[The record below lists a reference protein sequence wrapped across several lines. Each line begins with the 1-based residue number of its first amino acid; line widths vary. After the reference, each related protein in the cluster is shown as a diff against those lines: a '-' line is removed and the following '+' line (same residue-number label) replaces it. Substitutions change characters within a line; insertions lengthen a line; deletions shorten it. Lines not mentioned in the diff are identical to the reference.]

1 MNQTSAYIK
10 DEYWNKFYYQI
21 RAFVIGMAVG
31 MFYSVAYRWDISILL
46 ANMGFRNS
54 NGYLFTSLGIGILF
68 LIIYT
73 GAVFVLPWFNRRT
86 ENVKVLL
93 VVLFP
98 ITLSVSGLI
107 GFVTFIIPYTLHC
120 LYRAY
125 F

>member
-10 DEYWNKFYYQI
+10 DEYWNKFYYQM
-21 RAFVIGMAVG
+21 RAFVIGMTVG
-31 MFYSVAYRWDISILL
+31 MIYCVAERWDISVLVS
-46 ANMGFRNS
+46 NMNFRHS
-54 NGYLFTSLGIGILF
+54 NGYIVSSLMFGLSF

-73 GAVFVLPWFNRRT
+73 AAVFVLPWFNRRS

-93 VVLFP
+93 VVFFP
-98 ITLSVSGLI
+98 ITLFVSSLI
-107 GFVTFIIPYTLHC
+107 GIVAFIPYTLHC

>member
-10 DEYWNKFYYQI
+10 DEYWNKFYYQM
-21 RAFVIGMAVG
+21 RAFVIGMTVG
-31 MFYSVAYRWDISILL
+31 MIYCVAERWDISVLVS
-46 ANMGFRNS
+46 NMNFRHS
-54 NGYLFTSLGIGILF
+54 NGYVVSSLMFGLSF

-73 GAVFVLPWFNRRT
+73 AAVFVLPWFNRRS

-93 VVLFP
+93 VVFFP
-98 ITLSVSGLI
+98 ITLFVSSLI
-107 GFVTFIIPYTLHC
+107 GIIAFIPYTLHC